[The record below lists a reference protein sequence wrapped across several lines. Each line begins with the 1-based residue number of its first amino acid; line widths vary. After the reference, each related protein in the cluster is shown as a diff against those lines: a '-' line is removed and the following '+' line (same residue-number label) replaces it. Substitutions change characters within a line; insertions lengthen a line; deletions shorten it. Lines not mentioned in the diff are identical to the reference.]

1 MLAHAKPNG
10 IPAGIVLADA
20 GYGDSSAFRAGGR
33 QLGLHFAV
41 GIQLGAK
48 VQLVRNEGEVGAV
61 DALLFRVGARPFRRY
76 AWGKRTKDARCSV
89 CILPHSDFPCGPPR
103 SGRVRSGHFAE
114 ALDEQC
120 REATEYHCPN
130 IDGDAW

>member
-1 MLAHAKPNG
+1 MTFASKPDLALEMLAHAKPNG

-76 AWGKRTKDARCSV
+76 AWGEGTKRRS
-89 CILPHSDFPCGPPR
+89 LLGLLSSSFGFPMRTPKKPR
-103 SGRVRSGHFAE
+103 G
-114 ALDEQC
+114 
-120 REATEYHCPN
+120 
-130 IDGDAW
+130 